1 MKNRICPGAICKSNP
16 HYSVSVTVE
25 LKLVP
30 GVQVVL
36 ALGTYFVI
44 KPNRKR

>member
-25 LKLVP
+25 LKLGP

-36 ALGTYFVI
+36 AVGTYFVM
-44 KPNRKR
+44 KANRER